1 MGVCYDGPRAWN
13 EGLGCR
19 VAQQEEDVQVEG
31 PGHGESLKVPSQL
44 GSEGRGQRGSRG
56 GSGGSFLLGLSGAAQ
71 TPGPR
76 VGAEE
81 EEGRAGR
88 AQSLPRG
95 LWKDGQER

>member
-1 MGVCYDGPRAWN
+1 MKVWGAGWLSKKRM
-13 EGLGCR
+13 CR
-19 VAQQEEDVQVEG
+19 SEG

-44 GSEGRGQRGSRG
+44 GSEGRGRRGSRG

-88 AQSLPRG
+88 ARSLPWG